1 MNYEELKKEALVL
14 ADRADRMSEDTL
26 TSDAVKAL
34 IAYADNKDA
43 RLTKAHA
50 ELISLYKSLEKVA
63 QPRTLAHIITIGAM
77 LENALTNTLPTH
89 KV

>member
-1 MNYEELKKEALVL
+1 MNYEELKKEALAL
-14 ADRADRMSEDTL
+14 ADRADGMSEDTL

-50 ELISLYKSLEKVA
+50 ELISLYRTLEKAA
-63 QPRTLAHIITIGAM
+63 QPCILAHIACIGTM